1 MFFQFRSGKPAM
13 SMIQNE
19 RTKLSAAFLNALA
32 TAIVAAGLFA
42 PVAAIA
48 YGISE
53 FHIGKL
59 YIFAVVLICIVA
71 GATLHWTGRAL
82 LGGLRE

>member
-1 MFFQFRSGKPAM
+1 MNLV
-13 SMIQNE
+13 QNE
-19 RTKLSAAFLNALA
+19 RTKLSAAFFSALA
-32 TAIVAAGLFA
+32 TAVVAAGLFA

-59 YIFAVVLICIVA
+59 YIVAVVIICVAA